1 MQQIT
6 SAQAASGGEQ
16 HIISPFLILGA
27 TLDPNIKVK
36 IWEGVYVDLSAL
48 ATITDPSVSVAVT
61 TDSQQPTISLTPV
74 RARPPDDVMVWL
86 YLFSTY
92 ASVYLEMHPVDAT
105 WSG

>member
-1 MQQIT
+1 MQQMT

-27 TLDPNIKVK
+27 ALDPNIKVK

-74 RARPPDDVMVWL
+74 RARPPDDVMEWL
-86 YLFSTY
+86 YLFSTCQRLPRK
-92 ASVYLEMHPVDAT
+92 ASC
-105 WSG
+105 